1 MSRHFEYQR
10 VAEIFLRLQPVRDH
24 YNRVRY
30 IRNHEIEPVKVNF
43 LNDDISYVYF
53 EITPQM
59 ILYLFSTWKI
69 IEPLDNF

>member
-30 IRNHEIEPVKVNF
+30 IRNHEIEPVKVYF
-43 LNDDISYVYF
+43 LSDGISYMYF
-53 EITPQM
+53 EIIQTL
-59 ILYLFSTWKI
+59 LYLFNIGNNGI
-69 IEPLDNF
+69 IKV